1 MEQEI
6 AFYSDGLKLHGDLS
20 VPEGLAPGE
29 RRSAVVLVQGFATAK
44 SGPMYALA
52 RELGEWGYV
61 VLNFDFRGF
70 GDSEG
75 ERCRMLPLEQVEDT
89 RAAVAFLRRHPSV
102 DPERVG
108 LYGASFGGGLAVYAA
123 ALDPRV
129 PCVATAVTVGNGATW
144 MRSLRRAWEWREFLT
159 MLREDAL
166 NRAATGQTR
175 WVPRGEVLLYE
186 PEVAARMAE
195 AARSGQASVSS
206 ARCNELSLL
215 TAQAVVDF
223 APELVA
229 SRITTQPVLF
239 LVAENDARVP
249 NEVSRE
255 LYDSVAGPKRWVVVP
270 DAGHDAVYNPPAWDI
285 HLAEVRNWLSQY
297 LPARVAS

>member
-1 MEQEI
+1 
-6 AFYSDGLKLHGDLS
+6 
-20 VPEGLAPGE
+20 
-29 RRSAVVLVQGFATAK
+29 
-44 SGPMYALA
+44 
-52 RELGEWGYV
+52 
-61 VLNFDFRGF
+61 
-70 GDSEG
+70 
-75 ERCRMLPLEQVEDT
+75 
-89 RAAVAFLRRHPSV
+89 
-102 DPERVG
+102 
-108 LYGASFGGGLAVYAA
+108 
-123 ALDPRV
+123 
-129 PCVATAVTVGNGATW
+129 
-144 MRSLRRAWEWREFLT
+144 

-195 AARSGQASVSS
+195 AARSGKTSVSS

-223 APELVA
+223 APELA
-229 SRITTQPVLF
+229 AARITTQPVLF

-249 NEVSRE
+249 MEVSRE

-270 DAGHDAVYNPPAWDI
+270 DVGHDAVYNPPAWEL
-285 HLAEVRNWLSQY
+285 HLAEVRNWLSHY